1 MLMRRVAV
9 GIAVALAM
17 TLAAVVFPVATYA
30 AGAPEVDEVSL
41 ELADTSAPGHVLV
54 RAGDRFKE
62 MVEERSDGEIEV
74 VRYSHGELYDARGL
88 IEAVEIG
95 SVAMGIQHMAFVG
108 GHSPALE
115 FISAV
120 GAQGLWEDVD
130 HYHRFIDQ
138 PEVRE
143 IAAEEF
149 ESKLNQKL
157 LAMWDYGAG
166 IYAARSEEYFVRDLD
181 GYAGARMRTAGTAMA
196 ELYRNLGVSP
206 ADLDIGE
213 VYMALERGTI
223 DSFSTGPSRVYLDG
237 MYEVAPYITQDGT
250 LPRLVFWVT
259 MNLDTWNELTPEHQ
273 EIIQETATELE
284 SFTREEATSDIDDFH
299 ASLEEVA
306 EVYYFTDEQIA
317 EVRSV
322 AEPALKALFTD
333 RVGEEMATRLFD
345 LMEQAR

>member
-1 MLMRRVAV
+1 MSMRR
-9 GIAVALAM
+9 M
-17 TLAAVVFPVATYA
+17 VVFSPVLVAIVLWSVGAPLSVGA
-30 AGAPEVDEVSL
+30 AGEPEPDIVSL

-62 MVEERSDGEIEV
+62 AVEERSGGAIEV

-120 GAQGLWEDVD
+120 GAQGLWEGYE
-130 HYHRFIDQ
+130 HYHNFIDL

-143 IAAEEF
+143 LAADEF
-149 ESKLNQKL
+149 EKNLNQKL
-157 LAMWDYGAG
+157 LAMWDYGCG
-166 IYAARSEEYFVRDLD
+166 IYAARSEEYHVRGLADF
-181 GYAGARMRTAGTAMA
+181 AGARMRTAGTAMA

-237 MYEVAPYITQDGT
+237 MYEVAPYLTQDGS
-250 LPRLVFWVT
+250 LPRLIFWVT
-259 MNLDTWNELTPEHQ
+259 MNLDAWNNLSPEHQ
-273 EIIQETATELE
+273 DIVQEVATELE
-284 SFTREEATSDIDDFH
+284 SFTREEATKDIEDYH
-299 ASLEEVA
+299 ARLDEVA
-306 EVYYFTDEQIA
+306 ELYYFTDEQIA
-317 EVRSV
+317 ELRAV
-322 AEPALKALFTD
+322 AEPALKNLFID
-333 RVGEEMATRLFD
+333 RVGEDMAVRLFD
-345 LMEQAR
+345 LMEEAR